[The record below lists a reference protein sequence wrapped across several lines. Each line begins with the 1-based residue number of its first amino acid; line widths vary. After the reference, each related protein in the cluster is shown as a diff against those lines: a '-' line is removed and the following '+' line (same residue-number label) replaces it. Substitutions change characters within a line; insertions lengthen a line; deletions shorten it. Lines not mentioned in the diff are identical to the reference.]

1 VKKLLIGFLATIVS
15 LVVVFWVFID
25 LIVGTAIEDGA
36 THALGVETRV
46 GFARLRFLAG
56 DLRLNNV
63 QIGNPPGF
71 EEPYFLAVDR
81 AEVAANLLDLRN
93 EVVELPLILLEGV
106 DVVLERD
113 GKWTNFDA
121 ILAHMDSF
129 EEGEPAPET
138 DDGTVQRFVVRRLLI
153 RDVTARVEWNA
164 IASKQTQ
171 LELEIPEI
179 ELRDL
184 GEEGSALTTA
194 ELSNLV
200 MKAILGS
207 ISRYGGDLPGA
218 VIAGL
223 DGGLRG
229 VGRLSDV
236 VVRGATGTLRDTA
249 SGILDGNLRDVGAA
263 AADGLGAVSSA
274 AGKAIGGFF
283 GQGDE
288 E

>member
-1 VKKLLIGFLATIVS
+1 MRKFLFGFLAAVVS
-15 LVVVFWVFID
+15 LVVVFWVFVD
-25 LIVGTAIEDGA
+25 SIVGTAIEDGA

-46 GFARLRFLAG
+46 GFARLRLVAG

-71 EEPYFLAVDR
+71 EEPYFLAMER
-81 AEVAANLLDLRN
+81 AEVEANLLDLRN
-93 EVVELPLILLEGV
+93 EVVELPLILLEGI

-113 GKWTNFDA
+113 GKRTNFDA

-129 EEGEPAPET
+129 EEGEPAPAD
-138 DDGTVQRFVVRRLLI
+138 DDGPAQRFVVRRLLI

-164 IASKQTQ
+164 IASKRTQ
-171 LELEIPEI
+171 IELEIPEI
-179 ELRDL
+179 ELRNL

-229 VGRLSDV
+229 VGRLSGV

-249 SGILDGNLRDVGAA
+249 SGILEGNLSDVGAA
-263 AADGLGAVSSA
+263 AADGPGAAGSA

-283 GQGDE
+283 GRGDE